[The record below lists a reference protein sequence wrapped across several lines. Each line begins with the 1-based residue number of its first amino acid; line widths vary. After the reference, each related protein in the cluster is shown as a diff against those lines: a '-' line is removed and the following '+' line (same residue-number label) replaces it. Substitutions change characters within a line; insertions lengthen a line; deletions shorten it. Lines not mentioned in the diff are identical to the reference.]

1 MQGAKDK
8 FVLTIGLPVYDDS
21 EALLRTIESL
31 GAELG
36 VFVDDVE
43 VVVSDNHS
51 SYDPTVEFSNALSLF
66 PNSIVVRQVSNLGF
80 AGNLKALSNLAR
92 GTYIWFM
99 GAGDTLVP
107 GSIAGILDVLR
118 EEEVSWGTV
127 MGLFNYHRHEEYREP
142 EMVTAFGTSQE
153 DSNVAVFNHSV
164 SLNIVKR
171 DIIREFMSCQSHSMQ
186 YLKTAPKR
194 LGGLRKVSVESEL
207 CHWPHLEALG
217 QYVANHSEE
226 DFRWFEYH
234 RKSVLLNSNRT
245 GNWDQGAAAMRIFA
259 QWSEVV
265 SFAAKALPVS
275 KWLEKLDGEL
285 RGWHLLR
292 FTFMLRQDSTL
303 GRREILTHQRKM
315 DTHWLVRFAVWIICW
330 LPAFAIWALVWAR
343 RNFWRQSPNYQ
354 KSR

>member
-8 FVLTIGLPVYDDS
+8 FLLTIGLPVYEDS

-31 GAELG
+31 VAELSN
-36 VFVDDVE
+36 FPDSVE

-51 SYDPTVEFSNALSLF
+51 SIDPTNEFSNALSGF
-66 PNSIVVRQVSNLGF
+66 PNSVVVRQVSNLGF
-80 AGNLKALSNLAR
+80 AGNLKALSHLAR
-92 GTYIWFM
+92 GTYIWFI

-107 GSIAGILDVLR
+107 GSLPGILDVLR
-118 EEEVSWGTV
+118 GEDVSWGTV

-142 EMVTAFGTSQE
+142 KVVNVFGTSQA

-164 SLNIVKR
+164 SLNIMKS
-171 DIIREFMSCQSHSMQ
+171 DIIREFMSCQSHSIE
-186 YLKTAPKR
+186 YPKIAPKR
-194 LGGLRKVSVESEL
+194 FAGLRKVTVENEL

-217 QYVANHSEE
+217 QYVANRSEE
-226 DFRWFEYH
+226 DFRWFEYL

-265 SFAAKALPVS
+265 SFATKALPVS

-315 DTHWLVRFAVWIICW
+315 DTNWLVRFAVWIICW
-330 LPAFAIWALVWAR
+330 LPAFAISALVWAR
-343 RNFWRQSPNYQ
+343 RNFWRQSPSYQ